1 MKLVFLSLLGVAG
14 LAKIVGGANGPDEE
28 RHSFNAARDISIGYV
43 VFNGYAPLDL
53 WGPLQILTTLS
64 ADYNMT
70 LSIISKEA
78 GPVSSSSPPH
88 RMPNGEMMSTDHVI
102 NSTMLATHTPETA
115 PPLNLLMIPG
125 GLGNRNMGNDTWI
138 EDFARA
144 RFNSTDYVASV
155 CTGAMSL
162 AKAGV
167 LDGRRATTNKR
178 AWSEVVQHGNNV
190 TWVPNARWTH
200 DGKVWT
206 SSGVAA
212 GMDMTYALLSWMY
225 GSEKV
230 NSTMNLIELA
240 PHTDE
245 HWDPY
250 AVVHK
255 VPGADTTR
263 PMKDLVGPV
272 GYD

>member
-1 MKLVFLSLLGVAG
+1 MVF
-14 LAKIVGGANGPDEE
+14 D
-28 RHSFNAARDISIGYV
+28 
-43 VFNGYAPLDL
+43 GYAPLDF
-53 WGPLQILTTLS
+53 WGPMQILTALS
-64 ADYNMT
+64 NQYNMS
-70 LSIISKEA
+70 LSIISKRA
-78 GPVSSSSPPH
+78 GPVSSSYPP
-88 RMPNGEMMSTDHVI
+88 RQLPNGEIIPNPEI
-102 NSTMLATHTPETA
+102 NSSVVATHTPENA
-115 PPLNLLMIPG
+115 PPWTSL
-125 GLGNRNMGNDTWI
+125 W
-138 EDFARA
+138 EDFIKA

-167 LDGRRATTNKR
+167 LENKRATTNKLD
-178 AWSEVVQHGNNV
+178 WSEVVKYGKNV
-190 TWVPNARWTH
+190 IWVPSARWTH
-200 DGKVWT
+200 DGKIWT

-230 NSTMNLIELA
+230 NATMNLIELA
-240 PHTDE
+240 PHTNE

-263 PMKDLVGPV
+263 PLKDLVGPV
-272 GYD
+272 GFD